1 MDGLLTDG
9 VHPTGEKELARF
21 IAPAFVAAANEAVVV
36 PFDAQIATNVPK
48 IQRSIP
54 AISDLW

>member
-1 MDGLLTDG
+1 MG